1 MFDQYDPHGRSGSG
15 SGSGGSSRVLTPV
28 SDMAEW
34 EELKR
39 KVRTLESRLEV
50 RTQCGRVRV

>member
-1 MFDQYDPHGRSGSG
+1 MPLAPSSLFDLQYDHS

-28 SDMAEW
+28 TEMAEW

-50 RTQCGRVRV
+50 RSDSD